1 MSFGSQLRRIRKFK
15 GLDQAE
21 LGKRIGL
28 SDKSAYA
35 TISQYER
42 GAKKPRN
49 KETIYKLADAFI
61 LACYDLWFRN

>member
-35 TISQYER
+35 IISQYER
-42 GAKKPRN
+42 GARN
-49 KETIYKLADAFI
+49 LEIKNNL
-61 LACYDLWFRN
+61 

>member
-49 KETIYKLADAFI
+49 KETIYKR
-61 LACYDLWFRN
+61 Y